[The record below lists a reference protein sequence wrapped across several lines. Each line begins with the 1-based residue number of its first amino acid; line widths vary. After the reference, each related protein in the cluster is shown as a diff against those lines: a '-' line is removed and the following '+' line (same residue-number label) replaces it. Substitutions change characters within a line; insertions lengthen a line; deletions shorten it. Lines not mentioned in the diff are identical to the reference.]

1 MTQISRYLEAERIDP
16 SLPRD
21 AFVPPDYDNL
31 DDADEGGL
39 YDDLGIVVEGDN
51 DE

>member
-1 MTQISRYLEAERIDP
+1 MTTISRYLEAEVVDP

-21 AFVPPDYDNL
+21 AFVPPTNDN
-31 DDADEGGL
+31 DDFNGV
-39 YDDLGIVVEGDN
+39 DDLPIDLPVGDD

>member
-1 MTQISRYLEAERIDP
+1 MTTISDYLEAERIDP

-21 AFVPPDYDNL
+21 AFVPPADDDDL
-31 DDADEGGL
+31 DDL
-39 YDDLGIVVEGDN
+39 DDLGVAFGPGEGGY

>member
-1 MTQISRYLEAERIDP
+1 MTTISRYLEAEVIDP

-21 AFVPPDYDNL
+21 AFVPPDSDDDL
-31 DDADEGGL
+31 DDV
-39 YDDLGIVVEGDN
+39 DDLPVDIPAGDD

>member
-1 MTQISRYLEAERIDP
+1 MTTISRYLEAEVIDP

-21 AFVPPDYDNL
+21 AFVPPDSDDL
-31 DDADEGGL
+31 DDL
-39 YDDLGIVVEGDN
+39 DDLPVDLPTGDD

>member
-1 MTQISRYLEAERIDP
+1 MTTISRYLEAEVIDP

-21 AFVPPDYDNL
+21 AFVPPDSDDDDL
-31 DDADEGGL
+31 DDV
-39 YDDLGIVVEGDN
+39 DDLPVDIHAGDD